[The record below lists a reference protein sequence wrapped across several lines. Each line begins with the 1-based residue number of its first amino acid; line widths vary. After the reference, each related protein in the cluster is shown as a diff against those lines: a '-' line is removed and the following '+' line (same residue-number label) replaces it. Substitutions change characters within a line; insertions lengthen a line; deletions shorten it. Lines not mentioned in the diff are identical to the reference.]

1 MSDFDH
7 TIPTKMIILIRLTNN
22 LMRKMYSAQRSVLI
36 HKAQKRFTRILTN
49 IGAMMTPSM
58 M

>member
-1 MSDFDH
+1 
-7 TIPTKMIILIRLTNN
+7 MIIPIRLTNN
-22 LMRKMYSAQRSVLI
+22 LLRRMYAAQRSVLI